1 MQLQNLIAAGAR
13 NFVLFNAPPGGCL
26 PLFLTLFQWRS
37 PILDECGCL
46 AEYNEAAQAYNVEL
60 NTTLQQL
67 QQAFPQ
73 TVFRLLDFYAA
84 FYEILKNVERYGKET
99 TKLCNSSPLI
109 TYLVGVGV
117 ESIFVENYPFVYMC
131 PEYHLHD
138 LSEFFSLTSS
148 IFCI

>member
-1 MQLQNLIAAGAR
+1 MLCTMQLQNLIAAGAR
-13 NFVLFNAPPGGCL
+13 NFALFNAPPGGCL
-26 PLFLTLFQWRS
+26 PVFLTLFEWRS

-46 AEYNEAAQAYNVEL
+46 AEYNEAAKAYNVEL

-99 TKLCNSSPLI
+99 T
-109 TYLVGVGV
+109 
-117 ESIFVENYPFVYMC
+117 NYAI
-131 PEYHLHD
+131 LHQ
-138 LSEFFSLTSS
+138 
-148 IFCI
+148 